1 MYNPLQNVT
10 RESAIVLHAFYPE
23 HGYDSTHI
31 VKSPLA
37 PLYGLSDII
46 MQSGSGG
53 TAMRTCT
60 LTTTR
65 KHYVLSS
72 RPAGTWGGAGQIGPV
87 PGPGEGPKEG
97 GSGCVKG
104 CNFWTFSLGRM
115 VGPVDHGIMR

>member
-1 MYNPLQNVT
+1 MSDHIHKAA
-10 RESAIVLHAFYPE
+10 REGAIVLHAFYPV

-31 VKSPLA
+31 AKTPPDALQK
-37 PLYGLSDII
+37 LSDII

-65 KHYVLSS
+65 KHYVMSS

-87 PGPGEGPKEG
+87 PGPERGQKRGDQG
-97 GSGCVKG
+97 A
-104 CNFWTFSLGRM
+104 
-115 VGPVDHGIMR
+115 

>member
-1 MYNPLQNVT
+1 MYNPLQNVI
-10 RESAIVLHAFYPE
+10 RNGAIVLHAFYPAN
-23 HGYDSTHI
+23 GYDSTHI

-65 KHYVLSS
+65 KHYVMSS
-72 RPAGTWGGAGQIGPV
+72 RPAGTWGGAAILAGPW
-87 PGPGEGPKEG
+87 PRRGTKRG
-97 GSGCVKG
+97 GIRVRKRVQ
-104 CNFWTFSLGRM
+104 FSDFFFG
-115 VGPVDHGIMR
+115 